1 MIKDFFKQTGEI
13 FSKRLKSNK
22 LIFINW
28 NIMYVIVLAE
38 KRIVFVLR
46 SALYIVKFIKQCCME
61 QVIVFS
67 DE

>member
-1 MIKDFFKQTGEI
+1 
-13 FSKRLKSNK
+13 
-22 LIFINW
+22 
-28 NIMYVIVLAE
+28 MYVIVLAE

-46 SALYIVKFIKQCCME
+46 SALYIVKFIKQCSME

>member
-1 MIKDFFKQTGEI
+1 
-13 FSKRLKSNK
+13 
-22 LIFINW
+22 
-28 NIMYVIVLAE
+28 MYVIVLAE

-67 DE
+67 DEQVIVFYSVFFLVIPLTIYLLAKFSE

>member
-1 MIKDFFKQTGEI
+1 
-13 FSKRLKSNK
+13 
-22 LIFINW
+22 
-28 NIMYVIVLAE
+28 MYVIVLAE

-67 DE
+67 DEWVIVFYSVFFLVIPLTIYLLAKFSE